1 MTELGVGREQYTE
14 GVWEFQSQ
22 MQAIEQS
29 FIRIQQLGSKLT
41 QLKQSQDGNQQRM
54 ETLDASI
61 RTNQ

>member
-1 MTELGVGREQYTE
+1 MTELGLGREQYTE

-41 QLKQSQDGNQQRM
+41 
-54 ETLDASI
+54 
-61 RTNQ
+61 